1 MNPEEIVVGDLV
13 KLKSGDGI
21 PTDGILI
28 EVTTHNQT
36 GHRRIGDK
44 HSQRWEGWMRPCA
57 DRRLLWACVV

>member
-28 EVTTHNQT
+28 EVSTHNQT
-36 GHRRIGDK
+36 GHRRIGDDK
-44 HSQRWEGWMRPCA
+44 HM
-57 DRRLLWACVV
+57 